1 MWDDSPFGED
11 SRFGSNE
18 ILLDSPLA
26 NDPPYVQNGRNLP
39 YTPIDQEPM
48 GRGWTPN
55 RYPGTYDY
63 RTPGMPMNSH
73 GEPYQSGMPPNY
85 GRGMAPIQG
94 MEAPYY
100 PDARGQ
106 AKFEQTYYNRDTSR
120 DFQHPMVDRRQP
132 GAGAPLATVTSDKT
146 GRAVENPSGLGKLTE
161 HFGISADNFSM
172 PKQENLVLI
181 LLFMLFCIIALVIQS
196 YQNRCER
203 AELMSML
210 SKMSNKS
217 ANVVSV

>member
-1 MWDDSPFGED
+1 MWDDSPFGD
-11 SRFGSNE
+11 HSRFGSNE
-18 ILLDSPLA
+18 ILID
-26 NDPPYVQNGRNLP
+26 DPVLP

-55 RYPGTYDY
+55 RYPGNYNY
-63 RTPGMPMNSH
+63 RTTGDTRL
-73 GEPYQSGMPPNY
+73 PPNY
-85 GRGMAPIQG
+85 GRGMPPIQG

-120 DFQHPMVDRRQP
+120 DFQLPMVDRNQS
-132 GAGAPLATVTSDKT
+132 GAPLAIVTSGRS
-146 GRAVENPSGLGKLTE
+146 GRAMEHPSGLGKLTE
-161 HFGISADNFSM
+161 NMMSLTDFSV

-181 LLFMLFCIIALVIQS
+181 LLFMLFCIIALVIQA
-196 YQNRCER
+196 YQGRCER

-210 SKMSNKS
+210 TKLSTKN
-217 ANVVSV
+217 AAVVSV